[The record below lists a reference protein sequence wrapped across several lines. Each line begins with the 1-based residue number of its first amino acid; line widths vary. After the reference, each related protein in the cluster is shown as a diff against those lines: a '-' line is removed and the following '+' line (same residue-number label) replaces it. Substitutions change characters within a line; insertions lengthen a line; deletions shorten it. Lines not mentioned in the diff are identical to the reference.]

1 MSEDWDGLLPLD
13 KPAGPTSHDLVASVR
28 AATGA
33 RRVGHTGTLD
43 PPATGLL
50 LLVLGR
56 ATRLARFLP
65 DAPKT
70 YEGTLVLGVTTTTD
84 DLSGDVVHRHQG
96 PLPGADAV
104 LAGAASHLGRHAQ
117 VPPAFSARQVGGTR
131 MYRLA
136 RLGVVVE
143 APASEVCVERLDLAP
158 TDTPDR
164 WSYAMVVSTGTY
176 VRAIVRDLGAT
187 LGCGAVVASLRRT
200 AIGPLRVDDA
210 LTLPPER
217 SSWSDAVRRRLIPL
231 DAMPLHLPSIALAST
246 ADALR
251 FIAGGIVIVA
261 ASHVQDAALTAVR
274 DDRGRLLGVGHASE
288 GTLRPRVVL
297 PRTEQTSGG

>member
-1 MSEDWDGLLPLD
+1 VSEDWDGLLPVD
-13 KPAGPTSHDLVASVR
+13 KPAGPTSHDLVASIR
-28 AATGA
+28 ASTGV

-70 YEGTLVLGVTTTTD
+70 YEGTLALGVTTTTD
-84 DLSGDVVHRHQG
+84 DLSGEVVHRHKG
-96 PLPGADAV
+96 PLPGPDAV
-104 LAGAASHLGRHAQ
+104 LSAAASHLGHQSQ

-136 RLGVVVE
+136 RRGVVVE

-158 TDTPDR
+158 TDTPDL
-164 WSYAMVVSTGTY
+164 WTYAMVVSTGTY
-176 VRAIVRDLGAT
+176 VRAIVRDLGFA
-187 LGCGAVVASLRRT
+187 LGCGASVASLRRT
-200 AIGPLRVDDA
+200 GIGPLLVADA
-210 LTLPPER
+210 LTLPRDR
-217 SSWSDAVRRRLIPL
+217 SSWGYALRSRLIPL
-231 DAMPLHLPSIALAST
+231 DVMPLHLPSITLAST
-246 ADALR
+246 PEALR
-251 FIAGGIVIVA
+251 FVAGGVVAVA
-261 ASHVQDAALTAVR
+261 APHLQDATLAAVR
-274 DDRGRLLGVGHASE
+274 DEEGRLLGVGEASL

-297 PRTEQTSGG
+297 PRRG